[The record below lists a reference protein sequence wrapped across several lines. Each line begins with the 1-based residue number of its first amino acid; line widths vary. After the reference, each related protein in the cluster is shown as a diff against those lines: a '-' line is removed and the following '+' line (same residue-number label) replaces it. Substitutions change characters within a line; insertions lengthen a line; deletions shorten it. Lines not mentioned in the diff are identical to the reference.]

1 MVILYLVNKQ
11 KYQTSKIEK
20 SMSQSFCNLRDAIE
34 DCQNLNTDFSY
45 CRPNCVNLKIV
56 EYVLYMDNIWI
67 FHFALLFWSNISN
80 PPA

>member
-34 DCQNLNTDFSY
+34 NCQNL
-45 CRPNCVNLKIV
+45 
-56 EYVLYMDNIWI
+56 
-67 FHFALLFWSNISN
+67 LLFSLIADQTVSIK
-80 PPA
+80 

>member
-20 SMSQSFCNLRDAIE
+20 RMSQSFCNLRDAIE
-34 DCQNLNTDFSY
+34 DCPNLNTAFSY
-45 CRPNCVNLKIV
+45 CRPNCVNQIV

-67 FHFALLFWSNISN
+67 FHFALLLWSNKSN